1 MGQIV
6 GVTLSGTD
14 GAWYHQDAE
23 PWTPSPEDLQAAEPA
38 VLDEI
43 RRQAPS
49 VFARLDEYRCQF
61 TGVVVDG
68 ERRIFYNFFCCD
80 DEDVNDSWRTEPV
93 FVLDGGDDYFQLE
106 YAPDTRTCARFTVN
120 GEA

>member
-1 MGQIV
+1 MGRIE

-23 PWTPSPEDLQAAEPA
+23 PWTPTAEDLQAAEDD
-38 VLDEI
+38 VIEEI
-43 RRQAPS
+43 RRREPAI
-49 VFARLDEYRCQF
+49 FERLSDYRCQF
-61 TGVVVDG
+61 IGVVVDG
-68 ERRIFYNFFCCD
+68 ERRIFYNFFCTD
-80 DEDVNDSWRTEPV
+80 DEDVHDSWRSEPV

-106 YAPDTRTCARFTVN
+106 YDLDTRTCVRFTVN